1 MQPLDGDRLWIVNA
15 AARRRAWGFGGKNL
29 NFEKRLTWTIGRSDG
44 KLVLARCRRVDFWFW
59 VADRGNQLAFVVLG
73 SAAARWRAWPF
84 IDLGGE
90 FEFSEV
96 TDVVRE
102 ASTCFWVHPLDEA
115 RART

>member
-1 MQPLDGDRLWIVNA
+1 MQPQDGWRGDLGR
-15 AARRRAWGFGGKNL
+15 GGL

-44 KLVLARCRRVDFWFW
+44 ILVLVNAVARWRRADFRFRD
-59 VADRGNQLAFVVLG
+59 ADRRNRLAFDVLG
-73 SAAARWRAWPF
+73 SAATRWRAWPF

-96 TDVVRE
+96 TDVVQE
-102 ASTCFWVHPLDEA
+102 ASTCFWVHPLEEA

>member
-1 MQPLDGDRLWIVNA
+1 MAGVGIR
-15 AARRRAWGFGGKNL
+15 GKNL
-29 NFEKRLTWTIGRSDG
+29 NFEKRLTWTFGRSDG
-44 KLVLARCRRVDFWFW
+44 KLVLANAAARWPRVDFWFR
-59 VADRGNQLAFVVLG
+59 VADRRNRMAFDVLE

-96 TDVVRE
+96 TDIVRE
-102 ASTCFWVHPLDEA
+102 ASTCFWVHPLDEV